1 MIKMKRTMMLVAV
14 DLEEEA
20 LVLVSNNRI
29 VRNQVSNRRNNLNMR
44 SQCCL
49 LKSKLADSVEG
60 LTKTLMKNHQIF
72 TIGKNVPCQ
81 FNAGNVDKSLKFP
94 HLTSIYW
101 RSAIREK
108 IINCA
113 LSVKEFFVQK
123 TSIIMSALDL
133 GHRVLLNA
141 NYAKKVCIL
150 FQKLDG
156 ESMFQI

>member
-60 LTKTLMKNHQIF
+60 LTKTLMKNH
-72 TIGKNVPCQ
+72 
-81 FNAGNVDKSLKFP
+81 
-94 HLTSIYW
+94 
-101 RSAIREK
+101 
-108 IINCA
+108 
-113 LSVKEFFVQK
+113 
-123 TSIIMSALDL
+123 
-133 GHRVLLNA
+133 
-141 NYAKKVCIL
+141 
-150 FQKLDG
+150 
-156 ESMFQI
+156 